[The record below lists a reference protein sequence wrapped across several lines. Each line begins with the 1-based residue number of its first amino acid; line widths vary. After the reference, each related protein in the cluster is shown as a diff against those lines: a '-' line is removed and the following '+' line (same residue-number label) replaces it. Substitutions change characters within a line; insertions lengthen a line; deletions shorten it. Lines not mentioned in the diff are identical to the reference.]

1 MRNLLRNTEIM
12 LSFSIY
18 AVLSG
23 IALVG
28 VYLYDRKL
36 LLPTFL
42 LCTVFTVIHMTC
54 IYYRYKRITKL
65 SADIDRILHGDEDIK
80 FENYSEGDIGL
91 LRSEVYKM
99 TVRLR
104 EQQSKLTD
112 DKIYLADLLA
122 DISHQIRTPLTSIN
136 ILVSMLSEPDLTYE
150 KREQLVH
157 KLYGLL
163 SRIDWLITALLKMSK
178 LDAGTIKFHSEN
190 ISMQDFLEKACMPVR
205 VPIELRGQELIIEAE
220 GDISCDV
227 AWSCEAIGNIVKNC
241 MEHTPDSGT
250 IKVCGKRNALYSEI
264 VITDSGSGISAE
276 DLPHI
281 FERFYKGR
289 TSEDKGGFGI
299 GLALARMIVTE
310 QNGTLKA
317 ENSAEGGAMFTVRFY
332 ESTI

>member
-1 MRNLLRNTEIM
+1 MRNLLRNSEIK
-12 LSFSIY
+12 LSLSIY
-18 AVLSG
+18 IVLSV
-23 IALVG
+23 IVLLAVRS
-28 VYLYDRKL
+28 YDKKL
-36 LLPTFL
+36 FLPAM
-42 LCTVFTVIHMTC
+42 CICAVFTAIHICCM
-54 IYYRYKRITKL
+54 YFRYKRISKL
-65 SADIDRILHGDEDIK
+65 SADIDRILHGEEDIN

-91 LRSEVYKM
+91 LQSEVYKM

-104 EQQSKLTD
+104 EQQSRLTD
-112 DKIYLADLLA
+112 DKVYLADLLA

-178 LDAGTIKFHSEN
+178 LDAGTIKFHSED
-190 ISMQDFLEKACMPVR
+190 ISMQELLDKACMPVR
-205 VPIELRGQELIIEAE
+205 VPIELRGQELMIEAE
-220 GDISCDV
+220 GEISCDV
-227 AWSCEAIGNIVKNC
+227 AWTCEAIGNIVKNC

-250 IKVCGKRNALYSEI
+250 IRVCGKKNPLFSEI
-264 VITDSGSGISAE
+264 VITDSGSGISSE

-317 ENSAEGGAMFTVRFY
+317 ENAPNGGAMFTMRFY
-332 ESTI
+332 ETTV

>member
-1 MRNLLRNTEIM
+1 MRDLLRNTEIKASFLIYSF
-12 LSFSIY
+12 LS
-18 AVLSG
+18 LL
-23 IALVG
+23 ALAG
-28 VYLYDRKL
+28 AYLYDRKL
-36 LLPTFL
+36 LLPTLFL
-42 LCTVFTVIHMTC
+42 CAVFTVIHMNC
-54 IYYRYKRITKL
+54 IYIRYKRISKM
-65 SADIDRILHGDEDIK
+65 SADIDKILHGDESIR

-91 LRSEVYKM
+91 LQSEIYKM

-104 EQQSKLTD
+104 EQQSRLTE
-112 DKIYLADLLA
+112 DKIYLADSLA

-150 KREQLVH
+150 KREQLIH

-178 LDAGTIKFHSEN
+178 LDAGTIKFHSED
-190 ISMQDFLEKACMPVR
+190 ISIRDLLEKACMPVR
-205 VPIELRGQELIIEAE
+205 VPMELRGQELIIEAE

-241 MEHTPDSGT
+241 MEHTPDGGKIT
-250 IKVCGKRNALYSEI
+250 VCGKRNTLFSEI
-264 VITDSGSGISAE
+264 VITDSGSGISKD

-299 GLALARMIVTE
+299 GLALARMIVTG

-317 ENSAEGGAMFTVRFY
+317 ENASGGGAVFTVRLY
-332 ESTI
+332 ESTV

>member
-1 MRNLLRNTEIM
+1 MRNLLRNSEI
-12 LSFSIY
+12 LSSFTIY
-18 AVLSG
+18 TVLSL
-23 IALVG
+23 ITIVG
-28 VYLYDRKL
+28 AYLYDRKL
-36 LLPTFL
+36 ALPALFV
-42 LCTVFTVIHMTC
+42 CTVFTVIHMNC
-54 IYYRYKRITKL
+54 IYIRYKRISKL
-65 SADIDRILHGDEDIK
+65 SADIDRILHGEEDIQ

-91 LRSEVYKM
+91 LQSEVYKM

-104 EQQSKLTD
+104 EQQSRLMEEKVS
-112 DKIYLADLLA
+112 LADLLA

-178 LDAGTIKFHSEN
+178 LDAGTIRFHSED
-190 ISMQDFLEKACMPVR
+190 ISMQELLDKACMPVR
-205 VPIELRGQELIIEAE
+205 VPIELRGQELVIEAE
-220 GDISCDV
+220 GELSCDV

-250 IKVCGKRNALYSEI
+250 IKVCGKRNPLYSEI
-264 VITDSGSGISAE
+264 VISDSGSGISAE

-317 ENSAEGGAMFTVRFY
+317 ENAPDGGAMFTMRFY
-332 ESTI
+332 ESTV

>member
-1 MRNLLRNTEIM
+1 MRNLLRNSEIK
-12 LSFSIY
+12 LSLSIY
-18 AVLSG
+18 IVLSV
-23 IALVG
+23 IVLLAVRS
-28 VYLYDRKL
+28 YDKKL
-36 LLPTFL
+36 FL
-42 LCTVFTVIHMTC
+42 SAMCICAVFTAIHICCM
-54 IYYRYKRITKL
+54 YFRYKRISKL
-65 SADIDRILHGDEDIK
+65 SADIDRILHGEEDIN

-91 LRSEVYKM
+91 LQSEVYKM

-104 EQQSKLTD
+104 EQQSRLTD
-112 DKIYLADLLA
+112 DKVYLADLLA

-178 LDAGTIKFHSEN
+178 LDAGTIKFHSED
-190 ISMQDFLEKACMPVR
+190 ISMQELLDKACIPVR
-205 VPIELRGQELIIEAE
+205 VPIELRGQELMIEAE
-220 GDISCDV
+220 GEISCDV
-227 AWSCEAIGNIVKNC
+227 AWTCEAIGNIVKNC

-250 IKVCGKRNALYSEI
+250 IRVCGKKNTLFSEI
-264 VITDSGSGISAE
+264 VITDSGSGISSE

-317 ENSAEGGAMFTVRFY
+317 ENAPNGGAMFTMRFY
-332 ESTI
+332 ETTV

>member
-1 MRNLLRNTEIM
+1 MKKLLRNTEIM
-12 LSFSIY
+12 SSFVIYVILSL
-18 AVLSG
+18 VV
-23 IALVG
+23 LVG
-28 VYLYDRKL
+28 EYFYDRKL
-36 LLPTFL
+36 MLPTFF
-42 LCTVFTVIHMTC
+42 LCIAFTALHLNVIN
-54 IYYRYKRITKL
+54 IRYKRISKL
-65 SADIDRILHGDEDIK
+65 SADIDKILHGDENIQ

-91 LRSEVYKM
+91 LQSEIYKM

-104 EQQSKLTD
+104 EQQSKLMD
-112 DKIYLADLLA
+112 DKVYLADLLA

-190 ISMQDFLEKACMPVR
+190 VTMKELLEKACMPVR

-220 GDISCDV
+220 GDVCCDV

-250 IKVCGKRNALYSEI
+250 IRVCGKKNALFSEI
-264 VITDSGSGISAE
+264 VITDSGSGISDE

-289 TSEDKGGFGI
+289 ASEDKGGFGI

-317 ENSAEGGAMFTVRFY
+317 ENASGGGAMFTMRFY